1 MAVEPGDYRAS
12 EPATPRRPLQFS
24 LRTVLG
30 ITTSVAVAL
39 ALIRW
44 RPGLGGS
51 LAILTLGAFW
61 SQAAHRAGHRGLAF
75 YLAAFAMGPV
85 IVLVVGSLPWL
96 FWRAP
101 GNIMPD
107 EWVLLLFTLDCSLA
121 AIVCVRLL
129 RASIRGNEPVA
140 GVAAAAVYVTAEIVP
155 LAPLLATLP
164 AAGIYAFTAIMASLF
179 IAPLVATFYLPF
191 AWPVAFVCVW
201 ILRRVCP
208 VPSDA
213 EIVLA
218 VSRLNGHGPLPLSAA
233 HVARVLRCREESVK
247 EWLDRLVS
255 TGVLNWSAEAGY
267 GVHPG
272 CFAADGGTAEAMLG
286 AAVGVPQGDDRQ

>member
-12 EPATPRRPLQFS
+12 EPATPRWPLQFS

-51 LAILTLGAFW
+51 LAILSLGAFW
-61 SQAAHRAGHRGLAF
+61 SQAAYRAGHRGLAF

-85 IVLVVGSLPWL
+85 IVLVVGALPWL

-101 GNIMPD
+101 GNMPD
-107 EWVLLLFTLDCSLA
+107 DRVLLLFTLDCSLA
-121 AIVCVRLL
+121 AVVCVRLL
-129 RASIRGNEPVA
+129 RASIRGNEPLA

-164 AAGIYAFTAIMASLF
+164 AAGIYAITAIMASLF
-179 IAPLVATFYLPF
+179 IAPLAATFYLPF

-213 EIVLA
+213 DIVLA
-218 VSRLNGHGPLPLSAA
+218 VSRLNGHGPLPLTAE

-255 TGVLNWSAEAGY
+255 TGVLHWSAGAGY

-272 CFAADGGTAEAMLG
+272 CFAADGAAAEATPST
-286 AAVGVPQGDDRQ
+286 AVGVPLGGDQE

>member
-1 MAVEPGDYRAS
+1 MAVEPGDYHAS
-12 EPATPRRPLQFS
+12 KSATPRRPLQFS

-30 ITTSVAVAL
+30 FTTSVAVAL

-51 LAILTLGAFW
+51 IAVLGLGALW

-85 IVLVVGSLPWL
+85 IVLVVGALPWL

-101 GNIMPD
+101 GNMPD
-107 EWVLLLFTLDCSLA
+107 EWVLLLFTLDFSLA

-129 RASIRGNEPVA
+129 RGSIRGNEPVA

-164 AAGIYAFTAIMASLF
+164 AAGIYAITAIMASLF
-179 IAPLVATFYLPF
+179 IAPLAATFYLPF
-191 AWPVAFVCVW
+191 AWPVAFVCVS
-201 ILRRVCP
+201 ILRRICP

-218 VSRLNGHGPLPLSAA
+218 VAHLNGHGPLPLTAER
-233 HVARVLRCREESVK
+233 VARALRCREESVK

-255 TGVLNWSAEAGY
+255 TGVLHWSAEAGY

-272 CFAADGGTAEAMLG
+272 CFAAYGAEATSSI
-286 AAVGVPQGDDRQ
+286 AVRVLRGDDQQ

>member
-1 MAVEPGDYRAS
+1 MAVEPEDYCAR
-12 EPATPRRPLQFS
+12 EPVAPRRPLQFS

-51 LAILTLGAFW
+51 IAVLSLGALW
-61 SQAAHRAGHRGLAF
+61 SRAAHRADHRGLAY

-85 IVLVVGSLPWL
+85 IVLVVGALPWL
-96 FWRAP
+96 LWRAP
-101 GNIMPD
+101 GNMPA
-107 EWVLLLFTLDCSLA
+107 EWALLLFTLNFSVA

-129 RASIRGNEPVA
+129 RTSIRGSEPVA

-164 AAGIYAFTAIMASLF
+164 AAGIYAITAIMASLF
-179 IAPLVATFYLPF
+179 IAPLAATFYLPF
-191 AWPVAFVCVW
+191 AWPVAFVCVS

-213 EIVLA
+213 DIVLA
-218 VSRLNGHGPLPLSAA
+218 VSRLNGHGPLPLTAE
-233 HVARVLRCREESVK
+233 HVARVLRCHEESVK
-247 EWLDRLVS
+247 EWLDRLVT

-267 GVHPG
+267 DVHPG
-272 CFAADGGTAEAMLG
+272 CFAADGGAAEAKPG
-286 AAVGVPQGDDRQ
+286 TVVGVHRGDDWQ

>member
-1 MAVEPGDYRAS
+1 MAVEPGDYHAS
-12 EPATPRRPLQFS
+12 KPALPRRSLQFS

-30 ITTSVAVAL
+30 LTTSVAVAL

-51 LAILTLGAFW
+51 LAILSLGALW
-61 SQAAHRAGHRGLAF
+61 SRAAHRAGHRGLAY
-75 YLAAFAMGPV
+75 YLAASAMGPV
-85 IVLVVGSLPWL
+85 VALVVGALPWL

-101 GNIMPD
+101 GNMPD

-121 AIVCVRLL
+121 AVVCVRLL
-129 RASIRGNEPVA
+129 RASIRGNEPLA

-164 AAGIYAFTAIMASLF
+164 VAGIYAFTAIVASLF
-179 IAPLVATFYLPF
+179 IAPLAATFYLPF
-191 AWPVAFVCVW
+191 AWPVAFVCVS

-213 EIVLA
+213 DIVLA
-218 VSRLNGHGPLPLSAA
+218 VARLNGRGQLPLRAERI
-233 HVARVLRCREESVK
+233 ARVLRCREESAK
-247 EWLDRLVS
+247 EWLDRLVAL
-255 TGVLNWSAEAGY
+255 GVLKWSTEMGY
-267 GVHPG
+267 GVHRG
-272 CFAADGGTAEAMLG
+272 CFAADRGVAEATPG
-286 AAVGVPQGDDRQ
+286 TAVGVPRGGNQQ